1 MYRIIY
7 RYFGERKISIVT
19 LDRIGAKNMVI
30 NDYDIEILDVKKF

>member
-7 RYFGERKISIVT
+7 RYFGERKINIVA
-19 LDRIGAKNMVI
+19 LDRIGTKNMIV